1 MWNDTIAS
9 SCSINNAQCVRLY
22 NDCIC
27 HCLPG
32 FVLVDGTCFKSKIA
46 IMFSIK
52 QVKVYCVLNILN
64 ITGKQ
69 IYLLYRY

>member
-1 MWNDTIAS
+1 MWNDTS
-9 SCSINNAQCVRLY
+9 SCSINNAQCVRIY
-22 NDCIC
+22 KDCIC

-32 FVLVDGTCFKSKIA
+32 FVLVDGTCLKSKIA

>member
-1 MWNDTIAS
+1 MWNDTNA
-9 SCSINNAQCVRLY
+9 CSINNAQCVRIN

-32 FVLVDGTCFKSKIA
+32 FVLVDGTCLKSKIE
-46 IMFSIK
+46 ITFSIK

-64 ITGKQ
+64 ITGKL
-69 IYLLYRY
+69 IYLLYGY

>member
-32 FVLVDGTCFKSKIA
+32 FVLVDGTCLKSKIA
-46 IMFSIK
+46 IMFSIRTSK
-52 QVKVYCVLNILN
+52 GLLCFKHIEYHGEANIF
-64 ITGKQ
+64 IV
-69 IYLLYRY
+69 